1 MKQGFRRAGL
11 AAMLIA
17 SLAAGC
23 AGGSGGGG
31 ATAGIDRGG
40 IYAVGPITGFGSI
53 FVNGVEYA
61 TSGASV
67 TVDGQPGTESDLRV
81 GQIVQVV
88 GTLDGSGTKGTATR
102 IAYDDQLEGPVQS
115 IDLAAS
121 RMVVLGQTVQ
131 VGADTSFD
139 DRIVP
144 RGLDGLLVGDRV
156 EVSGNVASNGV
167 INATRIERKSA
178 AASVEVKGTVA
189 SLDTSAKRYL
199 LGTLQ
204 VDYSAAQLSGFAS
217 GQPASGDVVESVGTL
232 NGDGVLVA
240 SRVEKESGGV
250 PGTSDDKADF
260 EGLVTRFASATDF
273 DVAGQRVMT
282 TASTAYDGGTSANLA
297 LDVRVE
303 VEGGFDTS
311 GRIVATKVAFRRESN
326 VEFNARVD
334 SVNVAGNSLVVLG
347 VTVRTNS
354 LTRFEDQSSAQVQ
367 RFSLANLSV
376 GDFVEVRAYDDGSGL
391 LATLLEREDSQD
403 RIELQGPAAGLVQP
417 NFTVAGIAVTT
428 DASTEF
434 RDKSGVTITA
444 DAFFAAASGQAVQ
457 VRGTLVGNT
466 VLAERAELED

>member
-1 MKQGFRRAGL
+1 
-11 AAMLIA
+11 
-17 SLAAGC
+17 
-23 AGGSGGGG
+23 
-31 ATAGIDRGG
+31 
-40 IYAVGPITGFGSI
+40 
-53 FVNGVEYA
+53 
-61 TSGASV
+61 
-67 TVDGQPGTESDLRV
+67 
-81 GQIVQVV
+81 
-88 GTLDGSGTKGTATR
+88 
-102 IAYDDQLEGPVQS
+102 
-115 IDLAAS
+115 
-121 RMVVLGQTVQ
+121 
-131 VGADTSFD
+131 
-139 DRIVP
+139 
-144 RGLDGLLVGDRV
+144 
-156 EVSGNVASNGV
+156 
-167 INATRIERKSA
+167 
-178 AASVEVKGTVA
+178 
-189 SLDTSAKRYL
+189 
-199 LGTLQ
+199 
-204 VDYSAAQLSGFAS
+204 
-217 GQPASGDVVESVGTL
+217 
-232 NGDGVLVA
+232 
-240 SRVEKESGGV
+240 V

-273 DVAGQRVMT
+273 DVAGQRVTT

-444 DAFFAAASGQAVQ
+444 DAFFAAASGQVVQ
-457 VRGTLVGNT
+457 VSGTLVGNT